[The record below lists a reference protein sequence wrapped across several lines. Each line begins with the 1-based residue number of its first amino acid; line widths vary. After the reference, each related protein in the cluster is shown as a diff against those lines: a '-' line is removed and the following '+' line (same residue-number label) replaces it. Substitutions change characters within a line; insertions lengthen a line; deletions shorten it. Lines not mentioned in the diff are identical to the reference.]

1 MTVRKPSFPSSSP
14 QNVTSALRDLSLD
27 LSPTDSHE
35 ELGRI
40 ESSRKKTF
48 SSHDAP
54 SRPLVQ
60 SNLSSNNPFRRKD
73 GDIAL
78 PSSPGDGDEQETPEH
93 NLLAQISSSPAT
105 PHPSS
110 STSSPPVHQ
119 SATNNRKS
127 AGTAEHHHQQ
137 ASIKPLDMEY
147 QIRQVTLGN
156 GSGSRKVPIL
166 MQNSNGPC
174 PLLALVNAIVIST
187 PADQLDTPLMFFLS
201 SRTQVTIDR
210 LLDAILDNLLTRHA
224 IGDIP
229 QLPDLEEFHHFLFAI
244 QTGMNANPCF
254 LESQD
259 LHQPHNAGIF
269 VNNRQMELYGSFGV
283 PLIHGWIPSSGNVL
297 HSSLSRVA
305 PNYDDF
311 QAHLVR
317 KTELREKLDT
327 DRLLPEEATLLEDL
341 YIVEDFL
348 STTAS
353 QLTQD
358 GIRAIQESLT
368 PGATAI
374 LFRNNHFSTLHKDPR
389 TNQVYSLITD
399 EGYAEHDEVV
409 WEGFVDVR
417 GQGNGLFSGD
427 FRSISHNAP
436 DVAMPHDAHQ
446 DQSLGA
452 VPNTDEDANFA
463 AALQLQEEEEALN
476 WHVRMSRREQEE
488 ASRRYLDNFDPQP
501 RRTYPRGGGS
511 FHRSAAA
518 GRGISGPQVPPRGGS
533 QSHVPRDIAARPL
546 AHRPAAGPRAP
557 VAPRRRS
564 SSEEA
569 PPPTYDEAA
578 KGPAYHPPTDG
589 ASSPRPHPPPRPRQT
604 SSAWAETMAMQ
615 RPMAP
620 KEAKKEKDCVIM

>member
-1 MTVRKPSFPSSSP
+1 M
-14 QNVTSALRDLSLD
+14 
-27 LSPTDSHE
+27 DSHE

-40 ESSRKKTF
+40 GSSKEKTL

-54 SRPLVQ
+54 SRPAVQ
-60 SNLSSNNPFRRKD
+60 SNLSSNNPFRRKGED
-73 GDIAL
+73 FAL
-78 PSSPGDGDEQETPEH
+78 PSSPRDGDGRELPEPTPF
-93 NLLAQISSSPAT
+93 AQINSSPAT
-105 PHPSS
+105 QHPPS
-110 STSSPPVHQ
+110 STSSPPVHR
-119 SATNNRKS
+119 SATNKRTS
-127 AGTAEHHHQQ
+127 AGTAKHRNQQ
-137 ASIKPLDMEY
+137 ASSYPPGMDYHLR
-147 QIRQVTLGN
+147 QITLGV
-156 GSGSRKVPIL
+156 GASSRKVPIL
-166 MQNSNGPC
+166 MQNANGPC
-174 PLLALVNAIVIST
+174 PLLALVNAIILST
-187 PADQLDTPLMFFLS
+187 PADQLDMPLLFFLS
-201 SRTQVTIDR
+201 SRTQVTIDG
-210 LLDAILDNLLTRHA
+210 LLEAILDDLLTRHG

-229 QLPDLEEFHHFLFAI
+229 QLPDLEEFHHFLLAI

-254 LESQD
+254 VASQD
-259 LHQPHNAGIF
+259 HHHHHNAGTF
-269 VNNRQMELYGSFGV
+269 VNNAQMELYGSFGV

-297 HSSLSRVA
+297 RNSLSRVA

-358 GIRAIQESLT
+358 GINAIHESLS

-374 LFRNNHFSTLHKDPR
+374 LFRNNHFSTLYKHPR

-427 FRSISHNAP
+427 FRSISHNSP
-436 DVAMPHDAHQ
+436 DVVMPQNPRQ
-446 DQSLGA
+446 DEPMGA
-452 VPNTDEDANFA
+452 VPNVEEDANFA
-463 AALQLQEEEEALN
+463 AALQLQEEEDATH
-476 WHVRMSRREQEE
+476 WHETMSRRHQEE
-488 ASRRYLDNFDPQP
+488 ASRQYIDNFTAGT
-501 RRTYPRGGGS
+501 RRS
-511 FHRSAAA
+511 FPVPGVGQGAA
-518 GRGISGPQVPPRGGS
+518 GGRGSRAPQVPPRGGS
-533 QSHVPRDIAARPL
+533 QNHTPRAIAPRPI
-546 AHRPAAGPRAP
+546 ASRPATTPRPP

-564 SSEEA
+564 SSDEA

-589 ASSPRPHPPPRPRQT
+589 ANSPRPHPHQGPARPAAHGPRLWPRRGQ
-604 SSAWAETMAMQ
+604 WHP
-615 RPMAP
+615 R
-620 KEAKKEKDCVIM
+620 KRRRRRIV

>member
-27 LSPTDSHE
+27 LPPTNSHE
-35 ELGRI
+35 ELGSI
-40 ESSRKKTF
+40 DSSRGKNL
-48 SSHDAP
+48 SSHDAS
-54 SRPLVQ
+54 SRPAVQ
-60 SNLSSNNPFRRKD
+60 SNLSSNNPFRRKND
-73 GDIAL
+73 EIAL
-78 PSSPGDGDEQETPEH
+78 PSSPRDGDEHEIPEPTPF
-93 NLLAQISSSPAT
+93 AQISSSPAT
-105 PHPSS
+105 QHPPS
-110 STSSPPVHQ
+110 STSSPPVQ
-119 SATNNRKS
+119 KSATTNRTS
-127 AGTAEHHHQQ
+127 AGTAEHRNQQ
-137 ASIKPLDMEY
+137 ASSYPPDMDY
-147 QIRQVTLGN
+147 HIRQITLGV
-156 GSGSRKVPIL
+156 GSSSRKVPIL

-174 PLLALVNAIVIST
+174 PLLALVNAIILST
-187 PADQLDTPLMFFLS
+187 PADQLDMPLIFFLG
-201 SRTQVTIDR
+201 SRTQVSIDH
-210 LLDAILDNLLTRHA
+210 LLDAILDDLLTKHG

-229 QLPDLEEFHHFLFAI
+229 LLPDLVEFHHFLFAI

-254 LESQD
+254 VGSQD
-259 LHQPHNAGIF
+259 LHHQQNAGTF
-269 VNNRQMELYGSFGV
+269 VNNAQMELYGSFGV

-297 HSSLSRVA
+297 RSSLSRVA

-358 GIRAIQESLT
+358 GIKAIHESLT

-374 LFRNNHFSTLHKDPR
+374 LFRNNHFSTLYKHPR

-427 FRSISHNAP
+427 FRSISHSAP
-436 DVAMPHDAHQ
+436 DVAMPQNPRQ
-446 DQSLGA
+446 DEPMGA
-452 VPNTDEDANFA
+452 VPNAEEDANFA
-463 AALQLQEEEEALN
+463 AALQLQEEEEAFH
-476 WHVRMSRREQEE
+476 WHETISRRHQEE
-488 ASRRYLDNFDPQP
+488 ASRQYLDNFTAQG
-501 RRTYPRGGGS
+501 RRTFPGFGQG
-511 FHRSAAA
+511 AVG
-518 GRGISGPQVPPRGGS
+518 GRGSRAPQVPPRGGS
-533 QSHVPRDIAARPL
+533 QNHTPRAIAPRPI
-546 AHRPAAGPRAP
+546 APRPAAAPRPP

-564 SSEEA
+564 SSDEA

-589 ASSPRPHPPPRPRQT
+589 ATSPRPHPPPRPRQT